1 MDALLGAGI
10 AIACFMLVLFVISL
24 VRSDN
29 SIADIGYGIAFIV
42 GILTAVSV
50 HGVYGPTWLIVLL
63 PVLWGLRLAVRI
75 FRRNWNRPEDFR
87 YRAWRESWGKWFVV
101 RSFFQIYVLQGT
113 IIFLVALPVFLAI
126 AFPREPYM
134 LLVVLGVAVWVTG
147 FFFEARGDYELD
159 RFVAQPENKGKI
171 MDQGLWRYSRHPNY
185 FGESVMWWGIFILCC
200 GLSNV
205 PLWALISPALI
216 TYLLLFVSGVP
227 MLEKRFAGN
236 PAWEAYKAKTSV
248 FIPLPPRA

>member
-1 MDALLGAGI
+1 MEALLAAGA
-10 AIACFMLVLFVISL
+10 AIALWMCVLFVVSL

-42 GILTAVSV
+42 GILAAVSV
-50 HGVYGPTWLIVLL
+50 VGVRGLSALIVVL
-63 PVLWGLRLAVRI
+63 PVLWGLRLAIRI
-75 FRRNWNRPEDFR
+75 FRRNWKRPEDFR

-101 RSFFQIYVLQGT
+101 RSFFQIYVLQGM
-113 IIFLVALPVFLAI
+113 IIFLVALPVFLAL
-126 AFPREPYM
+126 AFPREPHM
-134 LLVVLGVAVWVTG
+134 LLVALGVAAWMIG

-159 RFVAQPENKGKI
+159 RFIAQPENKGKI

-185 FGESVMWWGIFILCC
+185 FGESLMWWGIFILCC
-200 GLSNV
+200 GLSSI
-205 PLWALISPALI
+205 PLWALISPVLI